1 MEGPRHKGFYILPN
15 LLTTASLFSGF
26 MGILWAVEGNY
37 VLCAVAI
44 LISCFFDGL
53 DGKVAR
59 ITKANSNFG
68 VQFDSLADLVSFAV
82 SPALMIYLW
91 QTHVFGRIGV
101 MASFLFIACSAL
113 RLARFNLQSQNRT
126 GKYTKTNKFFV
137 GLPVPAAACTMA
149 TLVLF
154 STYLPAEALGQFI
167 ATSCLILLY
176 ALSLLMISR
185 VRYASFKEVEMVK
198 AHPFTASVAAIM
210 LFALVASEPKFLG
223 FIFFM
228 AYLLSGLIYT
238 FLIFPLRNGTFLR
251 GLSRQKLS

>member
-26 MGILWAVEGNY
+26 LGILWAVDGNY
-37 VLCAVAI
+37 TLCAVAI
-44 LISCFFDGL
+44 LVSCFFDGL

-59 ITKANSNFG
+59 MTRAHSEFG

-82 SPALMIYLW
+82 NPALMIYLW
-91 QTHVFGRIGV
+91 QTHIFGRMGV
-101 MASFLFIACSAL
+101 MASFLFIACGAL
-113 RLARFNLQSQNRT
+113 RLARFNLQAQHRT
-126 GKYTKTNKFFV
+126 EKYSSNKFFV

-154 STYLPAEALGQFI
+154 STYLPAAAMGQFI

-176 ALSLLMISR
+176 ALALLMISR

-210 LFALVASEPKFLG
+210 LFVLVASEPKFLG
-223 FIFFM
+223 FVFFM
-228 AYLLSGLIYT
+228 AYLLSGLVYT
-238 FLIFPLRNGTFLR
+238 FLVFPLRKGTFLR